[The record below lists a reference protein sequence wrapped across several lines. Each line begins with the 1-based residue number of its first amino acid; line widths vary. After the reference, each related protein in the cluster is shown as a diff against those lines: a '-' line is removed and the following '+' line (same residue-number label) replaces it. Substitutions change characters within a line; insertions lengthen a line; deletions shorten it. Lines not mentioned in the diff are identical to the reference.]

1 MFGMV
6 WLVSCVFLWR
16 YKNRDHGATMSILD
30 IGMLTGFEADTKDL
44 DQVGA

>member
-6 WLVSCVFLWR
+6 WLVFLWR

-44 DQVGA
+44 DLVGA